1 MIHQVYSTVGLL
13 FWWHSRIC
21 QLPLFC
27 WFCELGLRFSRLIPD
42 VGSFQQKQIVD
53 GQIWDTFELCRLQTE
68 MAMTCEF
75 FLCRCLSS
83 QLPLME
89 IAEWTIEGWKLTMD
103 MCVEKSCCSCAIQ
116 TYLMCHFS
124 SFFGLNCP
132 LISSVIV

>member
-13 FWWHSRIC
+13 FWWHFRIC
-21 QLPLFC
+21 QLPRFC
-27 WFCELGLRFSRLIPD
+27 WFCELGLRFSCLIPD
-42 VGSFQQKQIVD
+42 LRSFQQKANCR
-53 GQIWDTFELCRLQTE
+53 WSNLRLFELCRLQTE
-68 MAMTCEF
+68 MAMACEF

-103 MCVEKSCCSCAIQ
+103 MCVEKSCCFCAVQ

-124 SFFGLNCP
+124 SFFGLNFP
-132 LISSVIV
+132 LSSSVIV